1 MFMCA
6 RACESARSRREAQP
20 PRCRSAVADDD
31 GRPFVHI
38 DPDETPRAAARPT
51 LACAASN
58 VWQPPSLTLI
68 TCSDAELSPVAFAQ
82 RSNAVSHVVRDEPH
96 SCAAR
101 GQSE

>member
-1 MFMCA
+1 
-6 RACESARSRREAQP
+6 
-20 PRCRSAVADDD
+20 
-31 GRPFVHI
+31 
-38 DPDETPRAAARPT
+38 

-96 SCAAR
+96 S
-101 GQSE
+101 